1 MAFFIKKTQSHG
13 GTEKNNT
20 FSEDTENNIKF
31 PEDKE
36 RK

>member
-20 FSEDTENNIKF
+20 FSEEAEKNSVSL
-31 PEDKE
+31 
-36 RK
+36 